1 MDEELDKILR
11 ETLFLESDFKIT
23 DDLFVGSIVE
33 WDSLAHM
40 NLIYNLNTKFDI
52 SISFNDLS
60 KVTNWGELKKLVID
74 KVGQNN

>member
-1 MDEELDKILR
+1 MEEKLDKILR
-11 ETLFLESDFKIT
+11 ETLFLEENFKIT

-52 SISFNDLS
+52 SISFTELS
-60 KVTNWGELKKLVID
+60 KISNWGELKKLVIS
-74 KVGQNN
+74 KTGENN

>member
-1 MDEELDKILR
+1 MEEKLDKILR
-11 ETLFLESDFKIT
+11 ETLFLEANFKIT

-52 SISFNDLS
+52 SISFTELS
-60 KVTNWGELKKLVID
+60 KISNWGELKKLVIA
-74 KVGQNN
+74 KTEGNN

>member
-1 MDEELDKILR
+1 MEEKLDKILR
-11 ETLFLESDFKIT
+11 ETLFLEDNFKIT

-52 SISFNDLS
+52 SISFTELS
-60 KVTNWGELKKLVID
+60 KISNWGELKKLVIS
-74 KVGQNN
+74 KAGGNN